1 MQRPTSQSDAASA
14 WTRRA
19 AYGAPEAPVMPR
31 KTRKALFWPFG
42 GLEENREL
50 AQVCLTEVRE
60 GRHRRALVHTAW
72 AFEVRDLEGDTLVLR
87 PFRTQVRR
95 AELGAAG
102 AVVGV
107 AVEAAGGSEQL
118 GARVRLRRQGRAEQR
133 RVVPDEG
140 EPGDHAH
147 DDEAH
152 HGVVEHG
159 VGVERLPLTL
169 DVLFVPLVG
178 ATAFFQAA
186 RGHQWLLR

>member
-72 AFEVRDLEGDTLVLR
+72 AFEVRDLEGDALVLR

-107 AVEAAGGSEQL
+107 AVEAAGGREQL
-118 GARVRLRRQGRAEQR
+118 RAGKRRRRPLLRLHPVRNVRQELRPTRFLRSG
-133 RVVPDEG
+133 
-140 EPGDHAH
+140 
-147 DDEAH
+147 
-152 HGVVEHG
+152 
-159 VGVERLPLTL
+159 
-169 DVLFVPLVG
+169 PLVVG
-178 ATAFFQAA
+178 DTH
-186 RGHQWLLR
+186 RGRNQHCSPDLDRWP